1 MKRSDDLIA
10 RGGRI
15 KSTEEKDAALLQGLL
30 QNNRDAMAELY
41 DTYGGLAYG
50 LAHRTLGATAEAEDV
65 VQESFL
71 ALWRQAGRLDPDRGI
86 KSYLLTIVHNRA
98 VDRLRRRNRRP
109 ESGLDTVLAGSEQ
122 TARQLDQVRLGEV
135 DDPFEAAARI
145 EDRDLVRGALNA
157 LSLEQRQTIELTY
170 FAGLTTAEVA
180 ERTRVP
186 VGTVKSR
193 LRLALNHLRR
203 RLAGAI

>member
-1 MKRSDDLIA
+1 MNRSDDLIA

-15 KSTEEKDAALLQGLL
+15 KSTEDRDAALLEGLRR
-30 QNNRDAMAELY
+30 NDRDAMAELY
-41 DTYGGLAYG
+41 DTYGALAYG

-71 ALWRQAGRLDPDRGI
+71 ALWRQAARLDPERGI
-86 KSYLLTIVHNRA
+86 RSYLLTIVHNRA
-98 VDRLRRRNRRP
+98 VDRLRRRARRQ
-109 ESGLDTVLAGSEQ
+109 EASLDPTIAPDVRLAQPGAAS
-122 TARQLDQVRLGEV
+122 LDQTL
-135 DDPFEAAARI
+135 DPFEIASRT
-145 EDRDLVRGALNA
+145 EDREVVRGALNT
-157 LSLEQRQTIELTY
+157 LSLEQRQTVELTY
-170 FAGLTTAEVA
+170 FGGLTTAEVA

-203 RLAGAI
+203 RLGEAT